1 MRMTTFQA
9 RRQDQVAHGRSAG
22 LPAPG
27 SLTTANVEIISQ
39 RLAAQ
44 VNRGDTE
51 ARVEHFCRD
60 EHVVPFVFPGLCH
73 AADGGLKDIARFCF
87 LWEM

>member
-1 MRMTTFQA
+1 MTTFSGAPPGPGCA
-9 RRQDQVAHGRSAG
+9 RRSAE

-73 AADGGLKDIARFCF
+73 AADWGLKDIARFCF